1 MPSGIVKL
9 NNGDI
14 MKYLV
19 IERIKHTH
27 ANDSFYNHYTDGFD
41 SLELANE
48 YAQLQAKLNK
58 YDDTTYTVVPF
69 GDINDEN

>member
-41 SLELANE
+41 TLELANE
-48 YAQLQAKLNK
+48 YAELQAKLK
-58 YDDTTYTVVPF
+58 KRDDTTYTVVPF
-69 GDINDEN
+69 GDTQ

>member
-14 MKYLV
+14 MTYLV
-19 IERIKHTH
+19 IKKVNWSHSSPSYY
-27 ANDSFYNHYTDGFD
+27 NDYIDGFD

-48 YAQLQAKLNK
+48 YAQLQAKLK
-58 YDDTTYTVVPF
+58 RRDDTTYTVVPF
-69 GDINDEN
+69 GDTQ